1 MQRVPKGCSVW
12 GGERTAASSTAS
24 RCASSHVCSSS
35 VGSMPGGGVTA
46 IHAIEAI
53 EPAEPA
59 EAIDAIDPTLRGH
72 AGGCEGGRRGS
83 QPNPNTD
90 PDPNPDPDPDPD
102 PNPNLAPAWVT
113 GLW

>member
-1 MQRVPKGCSVW
+1 MRAGW
-12 GGERTAASSTAS
+12 GAGGERTAASSTAS

-59 EAIDAIDPTLRGH
+59 EAIEAIEPTLGGH
-72 AGGCEGGRRGS
+72 AWGCEGGEARFS
-83 QPNPNTD
+83 AEP
-90 PDPNPDPDPDPD
+90 
-102 PNPNLAPAWVT
+102 
-113 GLW
+113 